1 MNSFTFKGEEDLEI
15 YVYKYEPEVKENIK
29 GIIQISHGMSE
40 EASRYKEFAEF
51 LNNNGYIVYINDHRG
66 HGKSAKTI
74 SSIGKLAK
82 KDGLNCIVK
91 DLYTLTNIIKEEND
105 NLPIF
110 LFSHSMGSFAAQKY
124 IMNYG
129 SEIDGVILSGT
140 NGIHG
145 IEVDL
150 GLFVAKILTKVKG
163 RDETAHFIDKLA
175 FGGFN
180 KKFKPNR
187 TEFDWLSRDDEE
199 VDKYINNEQCG
210 VIFSNGYFYD
220 LFTLFKDIRNK
231 DNINKINKQLPV
243 YIFAGD
249 KDPVGKFGKGI
260 VKLYENYK
268 KAGIKDCTFKLYKGG
283 RHEMLNETNKD
294 EVMKDTLKW
303 IDDRAKL
310 NVNRY
315 AK

>member
-15 YVYKYEPEVKENIK
+15 HTYKYEPEVKENIK

-40 EASRYKEFAEF
+40 ESSRYERFATF

-74 SSIGKLAK
+74 SNIGKLAK
-82 KDGLNCIVK
+82 EDSLNCIVK
-91 DLYTLTNIIKEEND
+91 DLYRLTNIIKEEND
-105 NLPIF
+105 NLPVF

-124 IMNYG
+124 IINYG

-140 NGIHG
+140 NGIYG

-150 GLFVAKILTKVKG
+150 GLFTAKILTKLKC
-163 RDETAHFIDKLA
+163 RNETAYFIDKLA

-180 KKFKPNR
+180 KKFTPNR
-187 TEFDWLSRDDEE
+187 TKFDWLSRDNEE

-220 LFTLFKDIRNK
+220 LFTLFKEIRDEK
-231 DNINKINKQLPV
+231 NIKKIDKQLPI

-260 VKLYENYK
+260 VKLHQNYK
-268 KAGIKDCTFKLYKGG
+268 KAGIEDCTFKLYNGG
-283 RHEMLNETNKD
+283 RHEMLNEINKD

-303 IDDRAKL
+303 IDEKVSLNSNRCAK
-310 NVNRY
+310 
-315 AK
+315 